1 MAESRDLMKELRSLY
16 DTRAPARRPHLVKV
30 PPLNC
35 LMVDGRGD
43 PNSSPDFPVAME
55 ALFTTVYSMK
65 FGRKKEGVGP
75 DFKVMPPEGL
85 WWMADGSEFAAGNK
99 GAWAWTL
106 LIVLPEFLRKKD
118 LAAAVATARTKKD
131 NPMLGDLR
139 LETLKEGLSGQVLH
153 IGPYSAEGPVVA
165 GLHAFLA
172 GQGLQPR
179 GKHHEIYLSDVRR
192 LPPEKWKTMIRQ
204 PAERIG

>member
-1 MAESRDLMKELRSLY
+1 MAQARDLMKELRSLY
-16 DTRAPARRPHLVKV
+16 DTRAAARRPHLVKV

-55 ALFTTVYSMK
+55 ALFTGAYTLK
-65 FGRKKEGVGP
+65 FDRKKRGAGP

-85 WWMADGSEFAAGNK
+85 WWMADGSEFDAEAK

-118 LAAAVATARTKKD
+118 LAAAVAAARQKKD
-131 NPMLGDLR
+131 NPMLGLLR
-139 LETLKEGLSGQVLH
+139 LEILKEGLCGQVLH

-172 GQGLQPR
+172 EQGLQPR

-204 PAERIG
+204 RAERVR